1 MAIDDLLPFV
11 YALAL
16 GLLIGFERERSHPR
30 GVEKIS
36 DSRVVGRR
44 CGDWSDGRLDMN
56 ERQPG
61 TLW

>member
-1 MAIDDLLPFV
+1 MALIAIDDLLPFV

-16 GLLIGFERERSHPR
+16 GLLIGFERERSHPL

-44 CGDWSDGRLDMN
+44 
-56 ERQPG
+56 
-61 TLW
+61 

>member
-16 GLLIGFERERSHPR
+16 GLLIGFERKRSHPP
-30 GVEKIS
+30 GVKKIGG
-36 DSRVVGRR
+36 SRVFHH
-44 CGDWSDGRLDMN
+44 CSGDWSDDRLDMN

>member
-16 GLLIGFERERSHPR
+16 GLLIGFERERSHPP
-30 GVEKIS
+30 GVKKIGG
-36 DSRVVGRR
+36 SRVFHH
-44 CGDWSDGRLDMN
+44 CSGDWSDRCLSLI
-56 ERQPG
+56 ERRTG